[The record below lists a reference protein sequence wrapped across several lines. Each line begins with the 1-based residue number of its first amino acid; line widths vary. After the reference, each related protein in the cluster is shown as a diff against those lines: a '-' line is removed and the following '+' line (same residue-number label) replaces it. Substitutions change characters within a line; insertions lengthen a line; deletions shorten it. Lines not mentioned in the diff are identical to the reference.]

1 MAGNHSVTRI
11 VVQKDDQD
19 IHIEDCQTFSPG
31 NGIGDGTF
39 HVRAIARLTDGRMLF
54 GHSKGC
60 LTINP
65 HDIPVGTSVVW
76 WPWAV
81 NIGVLSVL
89 ILLATATWRK
99 RKKMQKEIKHAPIEP
114 STLEIT
120 SVDEQLKEKAIR
132 IVEDHISDS
141 EFSVEQLSEAL
152 GMSRGH
158 LYKRLTAITGKT
170 PIEFIR
176 TIRIKQGL
184 QLLEQSGENVSQIA
198 WRIGMSPK
206 QFAKYFK
213 EEYGMLPS
221 DFIRTQASS

>member
-1 MAGNHSVTRI
+1 
-11 VVQKDDQD
+11 
-19 IHIEDCQTFSPG
+19 
-31 NGIGDGTF
+31 
-39 HVRAIARLTDGRMLF
+39 
-54 GHSKGC
+54 
-60 LTINP
+60 
-65 HDIPVGTSVVW
+65 
-76 WPWAV
+76 
-81 NIGVLSVL
+81 
-89 ILLATATWRK
+89 
-99 RKKMQKEIKHAPIEP
+99 MQKEIKHAPIEP

-132 IVEDHISDS
+132 IVEDHIRDS

-221 DFIRTQASS
+221 DFIKTLASS

>member
-1 MAGNHSVTRI
+1 
-11 VVQKDDQD
+11 
-19 IHIEDCQTFSPG
+19 
-31 NGIGDGTF
+31 
-39 HVRAIARLTDGRMLF
+39 
-54 GHSKGC
+54 
-60 LTINP
+60 
-65 HDIPVGTSVVW
+65 
-76 WPWAV
+76 
-81 NIGVLSVL
+81 
-89 ILLATATWRK
+89 
-99 RKKMQKEIKHAPIEP
+99 MQKEIKHAPIEP

-221 DFIRTQASS
+221 DFIKTLASS

>member
-1 MAGNHSVTRI
+1 
-11 VVQKDDQD
+11 
-19 IHIEDCQTFSPG
+19 
-31 NGIGDGTF
+31 
-39 HVRAIARLTDGRMLF
+39 
-54 GHSKGC
+54 
-60 LTINP
+60 
-65 HDIPVGTSVVW
+65 
-76 WPWAV
+76 
-81 NIGVLSVL
+81 
-89 ILLATATWRK
+89 
-99 RKKMQKEIKHAPIEP
+99 MQKEIKHAPIEP